1 MVVDSTM
8 TGLSCTNA
16 LFVKSQRVNDKLLE
30 TLIPLRPIILV
41 TIQNNYLPAGLKGP
55 GSRISNHITVS
66 PAAISI
72 PIPLV
77 AKGDGSAKSPDVL
90 LGDYFREEQYTHS
103 FFPYPEQGSP
113 RPAVPS
119 FHLVCTRDVVPVDVV
134 IVEVGAASDG

>member
-55 GSRISNHITVS
+55 GSRIRNHITVS

-134 IVEVGAASDG
+134 IVEVRGESDE

>member
-1 MVVDSTM
+1 M

-30 TLIPLRPIILV
+30 TLIPLRPIILI
-41 TIQNNYLPAGLKGP
+41 TIQNNYLPASLKGP
-55 GSRISNHITVS
+55 GSRINTHLTVS
-66 PAAISI
+66 PAGISI

-90 LGDYFREEQYTHS
+90 LGDYFRGEQYTHS

-113 RPAVPS
+113 RSAVPS
-119 FHLVCTRDVVPVDVV
+119 FHLVCTRDVVPLDVV
-134 IVEVGAASDG
+134 IVGVRAESDG